1 VLSKKIEILTRALQ
15 RERKAKEIAEGIIE
29 NRLRELYDS
38 NQSLTQDIIQKE
50 EFQKNLI
57 DNLVDALI
65 VFDFDMNILKI
76 NKEALKLLGFDKK
89 NAPKN
94 IKEFKPKYRK
104 KLQKHFST
112 ATLGKGVNSNEFLFD
127 FINRNRKLKHVHIK
141 ASVLKNS
148 KHEPYAYQTII
159 RDITKEH
166 LTEQKLKEQ
175 QKVIVTESLIL
186 KNLLDNPNVFENG
199 NNIVG
204 IIADY
209 LGTEDCVFYAIIENK
224 IIQVAATNQKL
235 DSESNIKN
243 ALQINLG
250 EGIVG
255 KVAQSKK
262 GIIVNNTSKHKDYI
276 VDDQIR
282 LSEITVPILLDNEL
296 IAIIDAEHPDK
307 NFFKKTHLEFLSQ
320 ISSLIS
326 VTLKKNIVELEKSN
340 KEIEL
345 DITRNRLQLIFE
357 SSSDAKAIESI
368 DGYIEQVSHAF
379 LDLFKIPVSQISNI
393 IGADCESA
401 RNMLKTMFA
410 DEKKFSGRIE
420 EIINNGEKVIDEIL
434 ELKDGRILS
443 RDYNPIFKDGKPTAH
458 LWTYKDVTLI
468 VNYDKSL
475 QFESK
480 KYKSIIENMNLGL
493 MEVDNNE
500 IILNVNNAFSNMC
513 GYSPEELVGFKAR
526 DILLDDK
533 KQEYMQQKVISRQEG
548 VKDLYEMEILT
559 KTGETKYWLI
569 SGGPN
574 TNINGEIIG
583 SIGIHLDITE
593 LKMLNIKAD
602 SLINDLTV
610 RNEELSHY
618 AHIVSHDLKTP
629 LRTISTCLNWLL
641 EDNTDTLDKESK
653 GYIDTVEEAINDMDK
668 LISSTLQYTEIRTSR
683 KVAAEQLQLQTVVDS
698 IIGFLTKNKKSAF
711 NFNVVKPLPVINLTE
726 VKARQVFQN
735 LIENAYKYR
744 DETKNSFVNIDWKE
758 DNGFYQFSIQDNGI
772 GIGQEHFDLVF
783 EAFKKLN
790 NRTDSS
796 GIGLFI
802 IKKVITSGGG
812 KIWVESEK
820 GVGTT
825 FFFTIPK

>member
-1 VLSKKIEILTRALQ
+1 MLSKKIEILTRALQ

-199 NNIVG
+199 NNIVS

-235 DSESNIKN
+235 DSENNIKN

-255 KVAQSKK
+255 KVAQSKR

-379 LDLFKIPVSQISNI
+379 LGLFKIPVSEMSNI
-393 IGADCESA
+393 IGADCQSA
-401 RNMLKTMFA
+401 RNMLKTMFV
-410 DEKKFSGRIE
+410 EENIFSKRIE
-420 EIINNGEKVIDEIL
+420 EIVKEGTTVIDEML

-698 IIGFLTKNKKSAF
+698 IISFLTKNKKSAF

>member
-1 VLSKKIEILTRALQ
+1 MLSKKIEILTRALQ

-379 LDLFKIPVSQISNI
+379 LDLFKIPVSQMSNI

-410 DEKKFSGRIE
+410 DEKKFSERIE

-500 IILNVNNAFSNMC
+500 IILNVNNAFSKMC

-698 IIGFLTKNKKSAF
+698 IISFLTKNKKSAF

>member
-379 LDLFKIPVSQISNI
+379 LDLFKIPVSQMSNI
-393 IGADCESA
+393 IGADCQSA

-500 IILNVNNAFSNMC
+500 TILNVNNAFSNMC

-698 IIGFLTKNKKSAF
+698 IISFLTKNKKSAF

>member
-175 QKVIVTESLIL
+175 QKVIVTESQIL

-199 NNIVG
+199 NNIVS

-224 IIQVAATNQKL
+224 IIQVAAINQKL
-235 DSESNIKN
+235 DSENNIKN

-379 LDLFKIPVSQISNI
+379 LDLFKIPVSEMSNI
-393 IGADCESA
+393 VGTDCQSA
-401 RNMLKTMFA
+401 RNMLKTMFV
-410 DEKKFSGRIE
+410 EENIFSKRIE
-420 EIINNGEKVIDEIL
+420 EIVKEGTTVIDEIL

-683 KVAAEQLQLQTVVDS
+683 KVAAEQLPLQTVVDS
-698 IIGFLTKNKKSAF
+698 IISFLNKNKKSDF

-744 DETKNSFVNIDWKE
+744 DQTKKGFVNIDWKE

-783 EAFKKLN
+783 EAFKRLN

-802 IKKVITSGGG
+802 IKKIITSGGG
-812 KIWVESEK
+812 KIWIESEK
-820 GVGTT
+820 AVGTT

>member
-175 QKVIVTESLIL
+175 QKVIVTESQIL

-199 NNIVG
+199 NNIVS

-224 IIQVAATNQKL
+224 IIQVAAINQKL
-235 DSESNIKN
+235 DSENNIKN

-379 LDLFKIPVSQISNI
+379 LDLFKIPVSQMSNI
-393 IGADCESA
+393 IGADCQSA
-401 RNMLKTMFA
+401 RAMLKTMFV
-410 DEKKFSGRIE
+410 EENIFSKRIE
-420 EIINNGEKVIDEIL
+420 EIVNNGEKVIDEIL

-802 IKKVITSGGG
+802 IKKIITSGGG

>member
-38 NQSLTQDIIQKE
+38 NQNLTQDIIQKE

-112 ATLGKGVNSNEFLFD
+112 ATPGKGVNSNEFLFD

-243 ALQINLG
+243 ALQINFG

-262 GIIVNNTSKHKDYI
+262 GIIVNNTSKYKDYI

-379 LDLFKIPVSQISNI
+379 LGLFKIPVSQMSNI
-393 IGADCESA
+393 IGADCQSA

-698 IIGFLTKNKKSAF
+698 IISFLTKNKKSAF

>member
-1 VLSKKIEILTRALQ
+1 MLSKKIEILTRALQ

-112 ATLGKGVNSNEFLFD
+112 ATPGKGVNSNEFLFD

-199 NNIVG
+199 NNIVS

-235 DSESNIKN
+235 DSENNIKN

-320 ISSLIS
+320 ISSLVS

-345 DITRNRLQLIFE
+345 DLTRNRLQLIFE

-379 LDLFKIPVSQISNI
+379 LGLFKIPVSEMSNI
-393 IGADCESA
+393 IGADCQSA
-401 RNMLKTMFA
+401 RNMLKTMFV
-410 DEKKFSGRIE
+410 EENIFSKRIE
-420 EIINNGEKVIDEIL
+420 EIVKEGTTVIDEML

>member
-379 LDLFKIPVSQISNI
+379 LDLFKIPVSQMSNI

>member
-379 LDLFKIPVSQISNI
+379 LDLFKIPVNQISNI

-500 IILNVNNAFSNMC
+500 TILNVNNAFSNMC

>member
-1 VLSKKIEILTRALQ
+1 MLSKKIEILTRALQ

-199 NNIVG
+199 NNIVS

-235 DSESNIKN
+235 DSENNIKN

-379 LDLFKIPVSQISNI
+379 LDLFKIPVSQMSNI
-393 IGADCESA
+393 IGADCQSA
-401 RNMLKTMFA
+401 RAMLKTMFV
-410 DEKKFSGRIE
+410 EENIFSKRIE
-420 EIINNGEKVIDEIL
+420 EIVNNGEKVIDEIL

-698 IIGFLTKNKKSAF
+698 IISFLTKNKKSAF

>member
-1 VLSKKIEILTRALQ
+1 MLSKKIEILTRALQ

-224 IIQVAATNQKL
+224 IIQVAAINQKL
-235 DSESNIKN
+235 DSENNIKN

-379 LDLFKIPVSQISNI
+379 LDLFKIPVSQMSNI
-393 IGADCESA
+393 IGADCQSA
-401 RNMLKTMFA
+401 RNMLKTIFV
-410 DEKKFSGRIE
+410 EENIFSKRIE
-420 EIINNGEKVIDEIL
+420 EIVKEGTTVIDEML

-698 IIGFLTKNKKSAF
+698 IISFLTKNKKSAF

>member
-1 VLSKKIEILTRALQ
+1 MLSKKIEILTRALQ

-112 ATLGKGVNSNEFLFD
+112 ATPGKGVNSNEFLFD

-209 LGTEDCVFYAIIENK
+209 LGTKDCVFYAIIENK

-379 LDLFKIPVSQISNI
+379 LDLFKIPVSQMSNI

-698 IIGFLTKNKKSAF
+698 IIGFLTKNEKNDF

>member
-1 VLSKKIEILTRALQ
+1 MLSKKIEILTRALQ

-209 LGTEDCVFYAIIENK
+209 LGTKDCVFYAIIENK

-379 LDLFKIPVSQISNI
+379 LDLFKIPVSQMSNI

-698 IIGFLTKNKKSAF
+698 IIGFLTKNEKNDF

-744 DETKNSFVNIDWKE
+744 DQTKKGFVNIDWKE

>member
-209 LGTEDCVFYAIIENK
+209 LGTKDCVFYAIIENK

-379 LDLFKIPVSQISNI
+379 LDLFKIPVSQMSNI
-393 IGADCESA
+393 IGADCQSA

-475 QFESK
+475 QFQSK

-500 IILNVNNAFSNMC
+500 TILNVNNAFSKMC

-698 IIGFLTKNKKSAF
+698 IISFLTKNKKSAF

>member
-1 VLSKKIEILTRALQ
+1 MLSKKIEILTRALQ

-186 KNLLDNPNVFENG
+186 KNLLDNTNVFENG
-199 NNIVG
+199 NNIVS

-235 DSESNIKN
+235 DSENNIKN

-255 KVAQSKK
+255 KVAQSKR

-379 LDLFKIPVSQISNI
+379 LGLFKIPVSEMSNI
-393 IGADCESA
+393 IGADCQSA
-401 RNMLKTMFA
+401 RNMLKTMFV
-410 DEKKFSGRIE
+410 EENIFSKRIE
-420 EIINNGEKVIDEIL
+420 EIVKEGTTVIDEML

-698 IIGFLTKNKKSAF
+698 IISFLTKNKKSAF

>member
-1 VLSKKIEILTRALQ
+1 MLSKKIEILTRALQ

-379 LDLFKIPVSQISNI
+379 LDLFKIPVSQMSNI

-475 QFESK
+475 QFQSK

-500 IILNVNNAFSNMC
+500 TILNVNNAFSKMC

>member
-76 NKEALKLLGFDKK
+76 NKEALKLIGIDKK
-89 NAPKN
+89 DAPSSIN
-94 IKEFKPKYRK
+94 QFRPKYRK
-104 KLQKHFST
+104 ELQTLFKNSSFSGEKNT
-112 ATLGKGVNSNEFLFD
+112 NEFLFN
-127 FINRNRKLKHVHIK
+127 FINRNKKLKYVNIK
-141 ASVLKNS
+141 ASVIKNS
-148 KHEPYAYQTII
+148 KNEPYAYQTII
-159 RDITKEH
+159 RDITKGH
-166 LTEQKLKEQ
+166 LVEQKLKEQ
-175 QKVIVTESLIL
+175 QEIIVTESLIL
-186 KNLLDNPNVFENG
+186 KKLLENPNIFENG
-199 NNIVG
+199 NNIVN
-204 IIADY
+204 IISDY
-209 LGTEDCVFYAIIENK
+209 LGTDDCVFYAVIEK
-224 IIQVAATNQKL
+224 KLIQIAATNQKL
-235 DSESNIKN
+235 DNQNNIEN
-243 ALQINLG
+243 ALQINFG
-250 EGIVG
+250 EGVVG
-255 KVAQSKK
+255 KVAQNKK
-262 GIIVNNTSKHKDYI
+262 GIIVNNTSKNIDYI
-276 VDDQIR
+276 VDDQNR

-307 NFFKKTHLEFLSQ
+307 NFFKKTQLDFLSQ

-326 VTLKKNIVELEKSN
+326 VTLKKNIIELEKSN
-340 KEIEL
+340 KEKEL
-345 DITRNRLQLIFE
+345 DSTRDRLQLIFE

-368 DGYIEQVSHAF
+368 DGYIEQVSNAF
-379 LDLFKIPVSQISNI
+379 LEMFKIPVENISNI
-393 IGADCESA
+393 IGTDCDSA
-401 RNMLKTMFA
+401 RAMLKTMFV
-410 DEKKFSGRIE
+410 EENIFSKRIQ
-420 EIINNGEKVIDEIL
+420 EITKGGKIVIDEVL

-443 RDYNPIFKDGKPTAH
+443 RDYNPIFKDGIAIAH

-475 QFESK
+475 HFQSK

-500 IILNVNNAFSNMC
+500 IILNVNNAFAKMC
-513 GYSPEELVGFKAR
+513 GYSPEELIGFKAR
-526 DILLDDK
+526 EILLDGK
-533 KQEYMQQKVISRQEG
+533 KQEYMQQKVKTRQEG
-548 VKDLYEMEILT
+548 QNDLYEMEIRT
-559 KTGETKYWLI
+559 KNGETKYWLI

-629 LRTISTCLNWLL
+629 LRTISTCINWLL
-641 EDNTDTLDKESK
+641 EDNTETLDKESK

-683 KVAAEQLQLQTVVDS
+683 KVATEQLPLQTVVDS
-698 IIGFLTKNKKSAF
+698 IISFLTKNEKSDF

-744 DETKNSFVNIDWKE
+744 DQTKKGFVNIDWKE

-772 GIGQEHFDLVF
+772 GIDQEHYDLVF

-812 KIWVESEK
+812 KIWIESEK
-820 GVGTT
+820 AVGTT

>member
-1 VLSKKIEILTRALQ
+1 MLSKKIEILTRALQ

-199 NNIVG
+199 NNIVS

-235 DSESNIKN
+235 DSENNIKN

-379 LDLFKIPVSQISNI
+379 LDLFKIPVSQMSNI

-410 DEKKFSGRIE
+410 DEKTFSERIE

-698 IIGFLTKNKKSAF
+698 IISFLTKNKKSAF

>member
-1 VLSKKIEILTRALQ
+1 MLSKKIEILTRALQ

-199 NNIVG
+199 NNIVS

-401 RNMLKTMFA
+401 RNMLKMMFA
-410 DEKKFSGRIE
+410 DEKTFSERIE

-500 IILNVNNAFSNMC
+500 TILNVNNAFSKMC

-698 IIGFLTKNKKSAF
+698 IISFLTKNKKSAF

>member
-224 IIQVAATNQKL
+224 IIQVAAINQKL
-235 DSESNIKN
+235 DSENNIKN

-379 LDLFKIPVSQISNI
+379 LGLFKIPVSQMSNI
-393 IGADCESA
+393 IGADCQSA
-401 RNMLKTMFA
+401 RNMLKTMFV
-410 DEKKFSGRIE
+410 EENIFSKRIE
-420 EIINNGEKVIDEIL
+420 EIVKEGTTVIDEML

-533 KQEYMQQKVISRQEG
+533 KQEYMQQKVKSRKEG
-548 VKDLYEMEILT
+548 VKDLYEMEIQT

-574 TNINGEIIG
+574 ANINGEVIG

-698 IIGFLTKNKKSAF
+698 IISFLTKNKKSAF

>member
-1 VLSKKIEILTRALQ
+1 MLSKKIEILTRALQ

-379 LDLFKIPVSQISNI
+379 LDLFKIPVSQMSNI

-500 IILNVNNAFSNMC
+500 TILNVNNAFSKMC

-548 VKDLYEMEILT
+548 IKDLYEMEILT

>member
-1 VLSKKIEILTRALQ
+1 MLSKKIEILTRALQ

-50 EFQKNLI
+50 AFQKNLI

-76 NKEALKLLGFDKK
+76 NKEALKLIGIDKK
-89 NAPKN
+89 DAPSSIN
-94 IKEFKPKYRK
+94 DFRGGSVK
-104 KLQKHFST
+104 KLKKLF
-112 ATLGKGVNSNEFLFD
+112 GVNSYSAMNKTKEFSFD
-127 FINRNRKLKHVHIK
+127 FINRNRERKFVNIK
-141 ASVLKNS
+141 ASVLRNY
-148 KHEPYAYQTII
+148 ENQAYGYQTII

-166 LTEQKLKEQ
+166 LVEQKLKEQ

-199 NNIVG
+199 NAIVK
-204 IIADY
+204 IISDY
-209 LGTEDCVFYAIIENK
+209 LGTDDCVFYAIIENK

-235 DSESNIKN
+235 DSKNNIKN
-243 ALQINLG
+243 ALQINFG

-262 GIIVNNTSKHKDYI
+262 GIIVNNTSKYKEYI

-307 NFFKKTHLEFLSQ
+307 NFFKKTQLDFLSQ
-320 ISSLIS
+320 ISSLVS

-368 DGYIEQVSHAF
+368 DGFIEQVSHAF
-379 LDLFKIPVSQISNI
+379 LDLFKIPVSEISNI

-401 RNMLKTMFA
+401 RNMLKTNFV
-410 DEKKFSGRIE
+410 EENIFSKRIQ
-420 EIINNGEKVIDEIL
+420 EITKGGKTVIDEML

-443 RDYNPIFKDGKPTAH
+443 RDYNPIFKDGKPIAH
-458 LWTYKDVTLI
+458 LWTYKDVTLT
-468 VNYDKSL
+468 VNYDKSVEF
-475 QFESK
+475 QRN

-500 IILNVNNAFSNMC
+500 IILNVNNAFVKMC

-526 DILLDDK
+526 DILLDGK
-533 KQEYMQQKVISRQEG
+533 KQEYMQQKVKSRQEG
-548 VKDLYEMEILT
+548 VKDLYEMEIQT

-574 TNINGEIIG
+574 ININGEVIG

-602 SLINDLTV
+602 SLINDLTI

-629 LRTISTCLNWLL
+629 LRTISTCINWLL
-641 EDNTDTLDKESK
+641 EDNTETLDKESK

-683 KVAAEQLQLQTVVDS
+683 KVATEQLPLQTVVDS
-698 IIGFLTKNKKSAF
+698 IISFLTKNEKNDF

-744 DETKNSFVNIDWKE
+744 DQTKKGFVNIDWKE

-772 GIGQEHFDLVF
+772 GIDQEHYDLVF

-802 IKKVITSGGG
+802 IKKIITSGGG
-812 KIWVESEK
+812 KIWIESEK
-820 GVGTT
+820 AVGTT

>member
-1 VLSKKIEILTRALQ
+1 MLSKKIEILTRALQ

-379 LDLFKIPVSQISNI
+379 LDLFKIPVSQMSNI
-393 IGADCESA
+393 IGADCQSA

-698 IIGFLTKNKKSAF
+698 IISFLTKNKKSAF

>member
-1 VLSKKIEILTRALQ
+1 MLSKKIEILTRALQ

-379 LDLFKIPVSQISNI
+379 LDLFKIPVSQMSNI

-475 QFESK
+475 QFQSK

-500 IILNVNNAFSNMC
+500 TILNVNNAFSNMC

-548 VKDLYEMEILT
+548 VKDLYEMEIQT
-559 KTGETKYWLI
+559 KTGETKFWLI

-593 LKMLNIKAD
+593 LKMLNIKAE

-698 IIGFLTKNKKSAF
+698 IISFLTKNKKSAF

>member
-112 ATLGKGVNSNEFLFD
+112 ATPGKGVNSNEFLFD

-209 LGTEDCVFYAIIENK
+209 LGTKDCVFYAIIENK

-379 LDLFKIPVSQISNI
+379 LDLFKIPVSQMSNI
-393 IGADCESA
+393 IGADCQSA

-698 IIGFLTKNKKSAF
+698 IISFLTKNKKSAF

>member
-1 VLSKKIEILTRALQ
+1 MPIKLSLEI
-15 RERKAKEIAEGIIE
+15 
-29 NRLRELYDS
+29 
-38 NQSLTQDIIQKE
+38 SL
-50 EFQKNLI
+50 N
-57 DNLVDALI
+57 
-65 VFDFDMNILKI
+65 NI
-76 NKEALKLLGFDKK
+76 F
-89 NAPKN
+89 
-94 IKEFKPKYRK
+94 
-104 KLQKHFST
+104 
-112 ATLGKGVNSNEFLFD
+112 V
-127 FINRNRKLKHVHIK
+127 
-141 ASVLKNS
+141 
-148 KHEPYAYQTII
+148 
-159 RDITKEH
+159 
-166 LTEQKLKEQ
+166 EQKLKEQ
-175 QKVIVTESLIL
+175 QEIIVTESLIL
-186 KNLLDNPNVFENG
+186 KKLLENPNIFENG
-199 NNIVG
+199 NNIVN
-204 IIADY
+204 IISDY
-209 LGTEDCVFYAIIENK
+209 LGTDDCVFYAVIEK
-224 IIQVAATNQKL
+224 KLIQIAATNQKL
-235 DSESNIKN
+235 DNQNNIEN
-243 ALQINLG
+243 ALQINFG
-250 EGIVG
+250 EGVVG
-255 KVAQSKK
+255 KVAQNKK
-262 GIIVNNTSKHKDYI
+262 GIIVNNTSKNIDYI
-276 VDDQIR
+276 VDDQNR

-307 NFFKKTHLEFLSQ
+307 NFFKKTQLDFLSQ

-368 DGYIEQVSHAF
+368 EGYIEQVSNAF
-379 LDLFKIPVSQISNI
+379 LEMFKIPVENISNI
-393 IGADCESA
+393 IGTDCDSA
-401 RNMLKTMFA
+401 RNMLKTMFV
-410 DEKKFSGRIE
+410 EENIFSKRIQ
-420 EIINNGEKVIDEIL
+420 EITKGGKTVIDEML

-443 RDYNPIFKDGKPTAH
+443 RDYNPIFKDGKPIAH
-458 LWTYKDVTLI
+458 LWTYKDVTLT

-475 QFESK
+475 EFQSK

-500 IILNVNNAFSNMC
+500 IILNVNNAFVKMC
-513 GYSPEELVGFKAR
+513 GYSPEELIGFKAR
-526 DILLDDK
+526 EILLDGK
-533 KQEYMQQKVISRQEG
+533 KQEYMQQKVKSRQEG
-548 VKDLYEMEILT
+548 QNDLYEMEIQT

-629 LRTISTCLNWLL
+629 LRTISTCINWLL
-641 EDNTDTLDKESK
+641 EDNTETLDKESQ
-653 GYIDTVEEAINDMDK
+653 GYIDTVEEAIKDMDK

-683 KVAAEQLQLQTVVDS
+683 KVATEQLPLQTVVDS
-698 IIGFLTKNKKSAF
+698 IISFLTKNEKSDF

-744 DETKNSFVNIDWKE
+744 DQTKKGFVNIDWKE

-772 GIGQEHFDLVF
+772 GIDQEHYDLVF

-802 IKKVITSGGG
+802 IKKIITSGGG
-812 KIWVESEK
+812 KIWIESEK
-820 GVGTT
+820 AVGTT

>member
-1 VLSKKIEILTRALQ
+1 MLSKKIEILTRALQ

-379 LDLFKIPVSQISNI
+379 LDLFKIPVSQMSNI
-393 IGADCESA
+393 IGADCQSA

-500 IILNVNNAFSNMC
+500 TILNVNNAFSNMC

>member
-1 VLSKKIEILTRALQ
+1 MLSKKIEILTRALQ

-38 NQSLTQDIIQKE
+38 NQILTQDIIQKE

-76 NKEALKLLGFDKK
+76 NKEALKLIGISKK
-89 NAPKN
+89 NAPKSIN
-94 IKEFKPKYRK
+94 DFRGGSVK
-104 KLQKHFST
+104 KLKKLF
-112 ATLGKGVNSNEFLFD
+112 GVNSYSAMNKTKEFSFD
-127 FINRNRKLKHVHIK
+127 FINRNRERKFVNIK
-141 ASVLKNS
+141 ASVLRNY
-148 KHEPYAYQTII
+148 ENQAYGYQTII

-166 LTEQKLKEQ
+166 LVEQKLKEQ
-175 QKVIVTESLIL
+175 QKVILTESLVL
-186 KNLLDNPNVFENG
+186 KNLLDNPNVFQNG
-199 NNIVG
+199 NAIVK
-204 IIADY
+204 IISDY
-209 LGTEDCVFYAIIENK
+209 LGTDDCVFYAVIENK

-235 DSESNIKN
+235 DSKNNIKN
-243 ALQINLG
+243 ALQINFG

-262 GIIVNNTSKHKDYI
+262 GIIINNTSKYKEYI

-307 NFFKKTHLEFLSQ
+307 NFFKKTHLDFLSQ
-320 ISSLIS
+320 ISSLVS

-345 DITRNRLQLIFE
+345 DLTRNRLQLIFE

-368 DGYIEQVSHAF
+368 DGFIEQVSHAF
-379 LDLFKIPVSQISNI
+379 LDLFKIPVSEISNI
-393 IGADCESA
+393 VGADCQSA
-401 RNMLKTMFA
+401 RNMLKTMFV
-410 DEKKFSGRIE
+410 EENIFSKRIE
-420 EIINNGEKVIDEIL
+420 EIVKEGTTVIDEML

-458 LWTYKDVTLI
+458 LWTYKDVTLM
-468 VNYDKSL
+468 VNYDKGL
-475 QFESK
+475 MFQSK

-500 IILNVNNAFSNMC
+500 TILNVNNAFVKMC

-526 DILLDDK
+526 DILLDGK
-533 KQEYMQQKVISRQEG
+533 KQEYMQQKVKSRKEG
-548 VKDLYEMEILT
+548 VKDLYEMEIQT

-574 TNINGEIIG
+574 TNINGEVIG

-641 EDNTDTLDKESK
+641 EDNTETLDKESK

-683 KVAAEQLQLQTVVDS
+683 KVATEQLPLQTVVDS
-698 IIGFLTKNKKSAF
+698 IISFLTKNEKNDF

-744 DETKNSFVNIDWKE
+744 DQTKKGFVNIDWKE

-772 GIGQEHFDLVF
+772 GIDQEHYDLVF

-802 IKKVITSGGG
+802 IKKIITSGGG
-812 KIWVESEK
+812 KIWIESEK
-820 GVGTT
+820 AVGTT

>member
-1 VLSKKIEILTRALQ
+1 MLSKKIEILTRALQ

-209 LGTEDCVFYAIIENK
+209 LGTKDCVFYAIIENK

-379 LDLFKIPVSQISNI
+379 LDLFKIPVSQMSNI

>member
-1 VLSKKIEILTRALQ
+1 MLSKKIEILTRALQ

-379 LDLFKIPVSQISNI
+379 LDLFKIPVSQMSNI

-500 IILNVNNAFSNMC
+500 TILNVNNAFSNMC
-513 GYSPEELVGFKAR
+513 GYGPEELVGFKAR

-548 VKDLYEMEILT
+548 VKDLYEMEIQT
-559 KTGETKYWLI
+559 KTGETKFWLI